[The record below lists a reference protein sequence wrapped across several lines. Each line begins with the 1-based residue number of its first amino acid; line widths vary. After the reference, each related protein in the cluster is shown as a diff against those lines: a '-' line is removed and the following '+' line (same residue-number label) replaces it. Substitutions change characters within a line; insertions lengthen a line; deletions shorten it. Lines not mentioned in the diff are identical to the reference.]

1 MNQWKIENT
10 FLPEDTKKALG
21 KPDNIDNYA
30 LKLNKA
36 VNFFKNKE
44 LESAFESNDNFKELE
59 KVLYKSEFKDKQK
72 NLKNFNIDF
81 NFQNWNKENS
91 DLIKKI
97 YTRHL
102 DNANSLLGESN
113 VTKFELSPDWRMA
126 LGLGNESVYETS
138 ITLHH
143 IYGIPYI
150 PASAIKGITRSWI
163 ITNCFQNK
171 EKDAIQ
177 NQIFCDMFGCSE
189 FVSYKD
195 ENGKKQNQPSYYAI
209 QEPNIGGT
217 REGKIIFFDAFPT
230 SAPNIEPD
238 IMNNHYSDY
247 YDGKGSKPP
256 ADYYNPN
263 PIFFLTVKNRE
274 ENGKEVPCKFRF
286 IIGYKNKLA
295 PIMQNASEQ
304 ISSNLKQLLFFK
316 KIIDGRERSVCYF
329 PGMNQDSST
338 KLTLLELTKAWLKLA
353 LTEHGIGAKTAVGYG
368 YMK

>member
-1 MNQWKIENT
+1 MNQWNIKNT
-10 FLPEDTKKALG
+10 FLPEDTKEALL
-21 KPDNIDNYA
+21 KHNDIIDNYA
-30 LKLNKA
+30 LKLNKT
-36 VNFFKNKE
+36 VNFFKNKD
-44 LESAFESNDNFKELE
+44 LESAFDSNGEYKDTDLE

-72 NLKNFNIDF
+72 NLKNFNTNF

-91 DLIKKI
+91 DIMKKI

-102 DNANSLLGESN
+102 NNANSLLGESN
-113 VTKFELSPDWRMA
+113 VVKFELSPDWRMA

-150 PASAIKGITRSWI
+150 PASAIKGIVRSWI
-163 ITNCFQNK
+163 ITNCFDNK
-171 EKDAIQ
+171 EGNKSEGALS
-177 NQIFCDMFGCSE
+177 NQLFCYIFGSPKE
-189 FVSYKD
+189 SAKG
-195 ENGKKQNQPSYYAI
+195 EHQ
-209 QEPNIGGT
+209 
-217 REGKIIFFDAFPT
+217 GKIIFFDAFPT

-247 YDGKGSKPP
+247 YDDKSGIKPP

-286 IIGYKNKLA
+286 ITGHKNKNA
-295 PIMQNASEQ
+295 PIMKDGDDKMY
-304 ISSNLKQLLFFK
+304 SNLKELLFFK
-316 KIIDGRERSVCYF
+316 QVIDGKEKSVCF
-329 PGMNQDSST
+329 FSGINMEKIKT
-338 KLTLLELTKAWLKLA
+338 LTILELTQLWMELA
-353 LTEHGIGAKTAVGYG
+353 LKEHGIGAKTAVGYG

>member
-1 MNQWKIENT
+1 MNQWNIKNT
-10 FLPEDTKKALG
+10 FLPEDTKEALL
-21 KPDNIDNYA
+21 KHNDIIDNYA
-30 LKLNKA
+30 LKLNKT
-36 VNFFKNKE
+36 VNFFKNKD
-44 LESAFESNDNFKELE
+44 LESAFDSNGEYKDTDLE

-72 NLKNFNIDF
+72 NLKNFNTNF

-91 DLIKKI
+91 DIMKKI

-102 DNANSLLGESN
+102 NNANSLLGESN
-113 VTKFELSPDWRMA
+113 VVKFELSPDWRIA

-150 PASAIKGITRSWI
+150 PASAIKGITRNWI
-163 ITNCFQNK
+163 ITNCFDNK

-177 NQIFCDMFGCSE
+177 NKIFCDMFGCPES
-189 FVSYKD
+189 VPYKD
-195 ENGKKQNQPSYYAI
+195 ENGNNQSQPSYYAI
-209 QEPNIGGT
+209 NESHIGGT

-247 YDGKGSKPP
+247 YDDKSGIKPP

-286 IIGYKNKLA
+286 ITGHKNKNA
-295 PIMQNASEQ
+295 PIMKDGDDKMY
-304 ISSNLKQLLFFK
+304 SNLKELLFFK
-316 KIIDGRERSVCYF
+316 QVIDGKEKSVCF
-329 PGMNQDSST
+329 FSGINMEKIKTLNDS
-338 KLTLLELTKAWLKLA
+338 
-353 LTEHGIGAKTAVGYG
+353 
-368 YMK
+368 

>member
-1 MNQWKIENT
+1 MNQWNIKNT
-10 FLPEDTKKALG
+10 FLPEDTKEALL
-21 KPDNIDNYA
+21 KHNDIIDNYA
-30 LKLNKA
+30 LKLNKT
-36 VNFFKNKE
+36 VNFFKNKD
-44 LESAFESNDNFKELE
+44 LESAFDSNGEYKDTDLE

-72 NLKNFNIDF
+72 NLKNCNTNF
-81 NFQNWNKENS
+81 NFQNCNKENS
-91 DLIKKI
+91 DIMKKI

-102 DNANSLLGESN
+102 NNANSLLGESN
-113 VTKFELSPDWRMA
+113 VVKFELSPDWRIA

-150 PASAIKGITRSWI
+150 PASAIKGITRNWI
-163 ITNCFQNK
+163 ITNCFDNK

-177 NQIFCDMFGCSE
+177 NKIFCDMFGCPES
-189 FVSYKD
+189 VPYKD
-195 ENGKKQNQPSYYAI
+195 ENGKKQSQPSYYAI

-256 ADYYNPN
+256 ADYDNPN
-263 PIFFLTVKNRE
+263 PIFFLTLKNKDT
-274 ENGKEVPCKFRF
+274 NTPCTFQF
-286 IIGYKNKLA
+286 IIGSKQFQPKISVYSNDVFKVFD
-295 PIMQNASEQ
+295 PIEQ
-304 ISSNLKQLLFFK
+304 SSVK
-316 KIIDGRERSVCYF
+316 KSKKYNYAGE
-329 PGMNQDSST
+329 
-338 KLTLLELTKAWLKLA
+338 LTTLELTQLWMELA
-353 LTEHGIGAKTAVGYG
+353 LKQHGIGAKTAVGYG